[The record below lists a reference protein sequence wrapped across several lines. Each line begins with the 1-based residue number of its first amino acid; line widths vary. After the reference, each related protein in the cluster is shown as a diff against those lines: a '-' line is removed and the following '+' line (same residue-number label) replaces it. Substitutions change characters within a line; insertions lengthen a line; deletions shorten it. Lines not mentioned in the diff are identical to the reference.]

1 MLARPAGFEPTTLG
15 FGGQYSDPLSYG
27 RWKEPQ
33 DSLESAL
40 FSIRPAVAAHDSHS
54 SFIKTP
60 QQLVLVIVAS
70 FVVPVI
76 GIIML
81 VQLVTSERGADPNA
95 LTAESVAKR
104 IQPIGHVEFGAAG
117 GAAGGK
123 SGEEVVKGTCAAC
136 HQTGVAGAPKIGDKA
151 AWAPRI
157 KEGLNGLVKDALKGI
172 RGMPP
177 KGGNPS
183 LSDDEVARAVVFMAN
198 QGGAKF
204 KEPTPKAPAQKP
216 QAVAAAAPG
225 AAAGAA
231 NGKQVFDSTCTA
243 CHSTGVAGAPKL
255 GDKAAWAPRIKQGM
269 DTLLQSA
276 LKGKG
281 AMPPKGG
288 NASLSD
294 ADLRAAIEF
303 MVSQAK

>member
-1 MLARPAGFEPTTLG
+1 MAT
-15 FGGQYSDPLSYG
+15 
-27 RWKEPQ
+27 
-33 DSLESAL
+33 
-40 FSIRPAVAAHDSHS
+40 HDSHS

-60 QQLVLVIVAS
+60 QQLIVVIVLA
-70 FVVPVI
+70 FAVPVL

-95 LTAESVAKR
+95 LTPESVAKR
-104 IQPIGHVEFGAAG
+104 IQPVGHVEFGAGG
-117 GAAGGK
+117 GAAAGAK
-123 SGEEVVKGTCAAC
+123 SGEEVVKATCAAC
-136 HQTGVAGAPKIGDKA
+136 HQAGVAGAPKIGDKT

-157 KEGLNGLVKDALKGI
+157 KQGLQALVASAEKGKG
-172 RGMPP
+172 GMPP

-183 LSDDEVARAVVFMAN
+183 LSDDEVARAVVFLAN

-204 KEPTPKAPAQKP
+204 KEPAPKAPPQQP

-225 AAAGAA
+225 ATAKPAAGAA

-243 CHSTGVAGAPKL
+243 CHTTGVANAPKL
-255 GDKAAWAPRIKQGM
+255 GDKAAWAPRIKQGI
-269 DTLLQSA
+269 DALVQSA

>member
-33 DSLESAL
+33 DSLESPL
-40 FSIRPAVAAHDSHS
+40 FSITPAVATRDSHS

-60 QQLVLVIVAS
+60 QQLIVVIVAA
-70 FVVPVI
+70 FAVPVI
-76 GIIML
+76 GIVLL
-81 VQLVTSERGADPNA
+81 VQLVTSQRGADPNA
-95 LTAESVAKR
+95 LTPEAVTKR
-104 IQPIGHVEFGAAG
+104 LQPVGHVEFGAAG
-117 GAAGGK
+117 GAAGAK
-123 SGEEVVKGTCAAC
+123 SGEEVVKTVCAAC

-151 AWAPRI
+151 AWAPR
-157 KEGLNGLVKDALKGI
+157 L
-172 RGMPP
+172 
-177 KGGNPS
+177 
-183 LSDDEVARAVVFMAN
+183 
-198 QGGAKF
+198 Q
-204 KEPTPKAPAQKP
+204 
-216 QAVAAAAPG
+216 
-225 AAAGAA
+225 
-231 NGKQVFDSTCTA
+231 
-243 CHSTGVAGAPKL
+243 
-255 GDKAAWAPRIKQGM
+255 QGM

-294 ADLRAAIEF
+294 AEVHAAIEF